1 MVAEVSEVKDRDL
14 IAYCGLNCAEC
25 FGYKMT
31 VSEAAK
37 NLRRELRAAKLKGAW
52 KEIPFLGEYEPFKK
66 SLDGLAMLCCSKACR
81 GGGGPPWC
89 KIRKCCQKKGFD
101 GCWECA
107 DFETCNKLVER
118 YVKNLREIKKIGID
132 GFMAKSHQK

>member
-1 MVAEVSEVKDRDL
+1 MSNQGVDLVS
-14 IAYCGLNCAEC
+14 YCGLNCAEC

-37 NLRRELRAAKLKGAW
+37 SLRREMRAAKLKEAW

-66 SLDGLAMLCCSKACR
+66 ALDGLAMLRCKNACR

-89 KIRKCCQKKGFD
+89 KIRRCCQKKGFD

-107 DFETCNKLVER
+107 DSETCDKLEER
-118 YVKNLREIKKIGID
+118 FIKNIRKIKKLGVEGFIGVT
-132 GFMAKSHQK
+132 SHPE

>member
-1 MVAEVSEVKDRDL
+1 MIDQAQDL
-14 IAYCGLNCAEC
+14 IAYCSLNCAKC

-31 VSEAAK
+31 VSEVAK

-52 KEIPFLGEYEPFKK
+52 KEIPFLGEYEPFEK
-66 SLDGLAMLCCSKACR
+66 SLDGLAALRCPEACR

-101 GCWECA
+101 GCWECTE
-107 DFETCNKLVER
+107 FETCNKLKDE
-118 YVKNLREIKKIGID
+118 YKDAFIKRIKRIKRIGID
-132 GFMAKSHQK
+132 GFIAKSHPR

>member
-1 MVAEVSEVKDRDL
+1 MIDQAQDL
-14 IAYCGLNCAEC
+14 IAYCSLNCAKC

-31 VSEAAK
+31 VSEVAK

-66 SLDGLAMLCCSKACR
+66 SLDGLAALRCPEACR

-101 GCWECA
+101 GCWECTE
-107 DFETCNKLVER
+107 FETCNKLKDED
-118 YVKNLREIKKIGID
+118 KDAFIKRIKRIKRIGID
-132 GFMAKSHQK
+132 GFIAKSHPK